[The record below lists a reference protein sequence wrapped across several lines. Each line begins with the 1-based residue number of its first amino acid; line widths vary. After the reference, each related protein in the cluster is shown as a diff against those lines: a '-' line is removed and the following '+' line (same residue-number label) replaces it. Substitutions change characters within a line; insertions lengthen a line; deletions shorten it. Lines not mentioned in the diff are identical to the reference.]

1 MFGHRSFLMLGGG
14 GASSIM
20 SLIKGGYE
28 LLDCNY
34 SFNQGVD
41 DKGRAT
47 TRVYGGIIN
56 LTMSQLPPDPIIEW
70 ALQPRKYL
78 DGVIALVDAENVPL
92 EKLIFSQAACVDMEV
107 SYTQTGNSYMSTK
120 LMIQVS
126 KLVVGDGID
135 FDNDWTD
142 H

>member
-1 MFGHRSFLMLGGG
+1 MFGHRSFLKIGDTS
-14 GASSIM
+14 ASNIL
-20 SLIKGGYE
+20 SLISGGYE
-28 LLDCNY
+28 ILDCNY

-41 DKGRAT
+41 NKGRAT

-56 LTMSQLPPDPIIEW
+56 VTISQLPPDPIIEW

-78 DGVIALVDAENVPL
+78 DGIIALVNAENVPL
-92 EKLIFSQAACVDMEV
+92 EKLIFKQAACVDMEV
-107 SYTQTGNSYMSTK
+107 NFTQTGSSYMSTK
-120 LMIQVS
+120 LIIQTQ

-135 FDNDWTD
+135 FDNEWTD